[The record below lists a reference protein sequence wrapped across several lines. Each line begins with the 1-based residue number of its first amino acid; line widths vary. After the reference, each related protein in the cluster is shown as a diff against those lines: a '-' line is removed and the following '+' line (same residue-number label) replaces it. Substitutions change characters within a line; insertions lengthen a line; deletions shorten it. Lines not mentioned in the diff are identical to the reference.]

1 MVAEISAELV
11 DTGVFLSKWG
21 RLVTHVWFNVAP
33 RVEESWEKY
42 WLLKLYCHSN
52 HRFSWLVIDFV
63 QVRVSWDDYVHFFSL
78 ICSQQPDSMIQYHGN
93 VRQANIKLS
102 NTDKYWW
109 ERRDRAR
116 FPNNSD
122 WQSTWFD
129 QTRDL
134 QTVSAAIFHNTH
146 RRNRDKTVEF
156 SFTLSL
162 ICLPYNIPSPNWYWL
177 FNPVNWLHFG
187 CFWIGQNQQNNINA
201 LTGWLGNIYFP
212 FLAEIIRVESGE
224 RMSLIRRPAN
234 TLQSPHNETKDHYCK
249 NQIFLSGDWSGEE

>member
-52 HRFSWLVIDFV
+52 HRFFWLVIDFV

-109 ERRDRAR
+109 ERVEIERG
-116 FPNNSD
+116 F
-122 WQSTWFD
+122 
-129 QTRDL
+129 QTIETD
-134 QTVSAAIFHNTH
+134 
-146 RRNRDKTVEF
+146 
-156 SFTLSL
+156 
-162 ICLPYNIPSPNWYWL
+162 
-177 FNPVNWLHFG
+177 NP
-187 CFWIGQNQQNNINA
+187 
-201 LTGWLGNIYFP
+201 P
-212 FLAEIIRVESGE
+212 D
-224 RMSLIRRPAN
+224 LIR
-234 TLQSPHNETKDHYCK
+234 LETCSH
-249 NQIFLSGDWSGEE
+249 LSQNSQTE